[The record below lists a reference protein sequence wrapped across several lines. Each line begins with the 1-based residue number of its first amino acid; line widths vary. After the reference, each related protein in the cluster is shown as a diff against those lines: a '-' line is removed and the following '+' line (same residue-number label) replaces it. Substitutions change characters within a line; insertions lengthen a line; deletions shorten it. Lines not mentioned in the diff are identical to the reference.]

1 MLCESALYIVSH
13 AYVKP
18 CLAILKQVNAVEIRR
33 VLVAGAG
40 FEPAVRQLPDYEPFR
55 DNPVME

>member
-40 FEPAVRQLPDYEPFR
+40 FEPAVRQLPDYELARFKR
-55 DNPVME
+55 VIV